1 MENKSVKSKLASDWL
16 LQTNIFQ
23 RVPENKQTLE
33 TWSSIIKDQT
43 IYCFAH
49 AAKNADPGIK
59 HDRSLEVTGAHPQVN
74 RGFWFTLAVEV
85 STTNDKTSRAVHGN
99 SEIEYLYYGMEYVKC
114 STWSKYFFFLLR
126 KILSKINHFLFY
138 LVHYFVIKIISKEK
152 YKAKLNSKIP
162 TFANFHYSAIFI
174 HRPIIVFFP
183 QLRKKTNEEKYIVYQ
198 INWRQLT
205 NFLFIGYKN

>member
-99 SEIEYLYYGMEYVKC
+99 SEIEYLYYGMEYG
-114 STWSKYFFFLLR
+114 FLR

-138 LVHYFVIKIISKEK
+138 LVHYFIIKIISKEK

-183 QLRKKTNEEKYIVYQ
+183 QLRKETIKWREIHCIPNKLET
-198 INWRQLT
+198 INQ
-205 NFLFIGYKN
+205 FFIHWL